1 MCAHYTVRNLSKSS
15 VFSAQVHNLQKLSLV
30 IPQCSGYNN
39 YIDYKES
46 QMSDNEFFRFDQE
59 AWYGE
64 WVDTEVRE
72 IVGDT
77 NPHSEI
83 FEFDDVPY

>member
-1 MCAHYTVRNLSKSS
+1 
-15 VFSAQVHNLQKLSLV
+15 
-30 IPQCSGYNN
+30 
-39 YIDYKES
+39 
-46 QMSDNEFFRFDQE
+46 MSDSEFLRFDQE

-72 IVGDT
+72 IVQDT

-83 FEFDDVPY
+83 FEFDDVPL

>member
-1 MCAHYTVRNLSKSS
+1 
-15 VFSAQVHNLQKLSLV
+15 
-30 IPQCSGYNN
+30 
-39 YIDYKES
+39 
-46 QMSDNEFFRFDQE
+46 MSDNEFFRFDQE

-77 NPHSEI
+77 NPHAEN